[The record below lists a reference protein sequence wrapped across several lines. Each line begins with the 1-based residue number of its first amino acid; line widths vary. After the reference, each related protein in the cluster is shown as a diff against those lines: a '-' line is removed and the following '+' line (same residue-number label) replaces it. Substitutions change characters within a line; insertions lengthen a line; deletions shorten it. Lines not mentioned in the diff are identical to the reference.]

1 MPNWCQNRCVFS
13 GPPAEL
19 ARLRDVMQSKEDVFD
34 FAKVMP
40 MPAALRDMHTGSKQ
54 IDGIDYTAW
63 RTEGEG
69 DDAKSIGLSTDDLMA
84 LQEEYGASD
93 WHEWANQHWGTKWGA
108 CDSFVMDDGEQ
119 LTYDFDTAWGP
130 AEPFLNILC
139 SQFPTLSL
147 LYMYAEP
154 GASFGGTIRYQN
166 GEQVEFESAAGES
179 IRGLSAWHED
189 QMGDDGEEDYDDGE
203 DLDEDEEDDNADE
216 EA

>member
-19 ARLRDVMQSKEDVFD
+19 ARLRDLMQNKEDVFD
-34 FAKVMP
+34 FSKVMP
-40 MPAALRDMHTGSKQ
+40 MPAALRDIHTGSNK
-54 IDGIDYTAW
+54 IDGVDYTAW

-69 DDAKSIGLSTDDLMA
+69 DDAKSIGLSTDDLLA

-93 WHEWANQHWGTKWGA
+93 WFEWANQHWGTKWGA

-130 AEPFLNILC
+130 AEPFINTLC

-154 GASFGGTIRYQN
+154 GMSFGGTIRYEN
-166 GEQVEFESAAGES
+166 GEQVEFESAHGEGL
-179 IRGLSAWHED
+179 RGMSAWHDDQAGCHEWED
-189 QMGDDGEEDYDDGE
+189 CDP
-203 DLDEDEEDDNADE
+203 DEDEEDDNADE
-216 EA
+216 EE